1 MALRMT
7 NLYFP
12 SYNRA
17 GKVRAYDYF
26 GCGNIVV
33 PKSQEEEYRKH
44 YGDAVITVPDSK
56 DGSVAR
62 KKNAILELIKE
73 RETNGFGYI
82 IDDDL
87 NKIRRKK
94 EGIDLT
100 GEEALELLE
109 RLQVMAEDMRATYGG
124 FDYSEDNM
132 KLKDMAPFS
141 LSKPIFGLILINAGD
156 NIRYDERF
164 RVNEDVEMWVQ
175 KVNANRNIIKD
186 NQYAAVFHGEDGG
199 ADSVIG
205 YNRGHQ
211 RAYATMLNTK
221 WGEQIMVWKGKSFK
235 FNLPIKAI

>member
-1 MALRMT
+1 MTLKMT
-7 NLYFP
+7 NIYYP

-33 PKSQEEEYRKH
+33 PEAQEEEYRKH
-44 YGDAVITVPDSK
+44 YGDAVITVPDNK
-56 DGSVAR
+56 DGSVSK
-62 KKNAILELIKE
+62 KKNAILELIQE
-73 RETNGFGYI
+73 REANGFGFI

-100 GEEALELLE
+100 GEQALELLE
-109 RLQVMAEDMRATYGG
+109 KTQIMAQDMGATYGG

-141 LSKPIFGLILINAGD
+141 LNKPVYGLILINAGD
-156 NIRYDERF
+156 N
-164 RVNEDVEMWVQ
+164 M
-175 KVNANRNIIKD
+175 NANRKIMKD
-186 NQYAAVFHGEDGG
+186 NQYAAIFHGDDGG

-205 YNRGHQ
+205 YNRYHQ
-211 RAYATMLNTK
+211 RTYATMLNTK
-221 WGEQIMVWKGKSFK
+221 WGKKIMEWKGRSFRFTK
-235 FNLPIKAI
+235 LIKGV

>member
-1 MALRMT
+1 MTLKMT
-7 NLYFP
+7 NIYYP

-33 PKSQEEEYRKH
+33 PEAQEEEYRKH
-44 YGDAVITVPDSK
+44 YGDAVITVPDNK
-56 DGSVAR
+56 DGSVSK
-62 KKNAILELIKE
+62 KKNAILELIQE
-73 RETNGFGYI
+73 REANGFGFI

-100 GEEALELLE
+100 GEQALELLE
-109 RLQVMAEDMRATYGG
+109 KTQIMAQDMGATYGG

-141 LSKPIFGLILINAGD
+141 LNKPVYGLILINAGD

-175 KVNANRNIIKD
+175 KMNANRKIMKD
-186 NQYAAVFHGEDGG
+186 NQYAAIFHGDDGG

-205 YNRGHQ
+205 YNRYHQ
-211 RAYATMLNTK
+211 RTYATMLNTK
-221 WGEQIMVWKGKSFK
+221 WGKKIMEWKGRSFRFTK
-235 FNLPIKAI
+235 LIKGA